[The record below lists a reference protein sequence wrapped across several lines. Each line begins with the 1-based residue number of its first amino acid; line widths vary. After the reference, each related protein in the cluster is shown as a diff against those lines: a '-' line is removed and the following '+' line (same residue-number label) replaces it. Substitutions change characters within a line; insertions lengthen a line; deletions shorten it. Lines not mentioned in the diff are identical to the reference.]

1 MILGTAGHI
10 DHGKTALVKALTG
23 IDTDRLPEE
32 QRRGITI
39 ELGFAPLRL
48 PDTGTIGVVDVPG
61 HEAFVRTMLAGSSGV
76 DLALLVIAADEGVMP
91 QTREHLA
98 ILELLGVRAG
108 VIAVTKSDLVDAD
121 WLELVSEDVAALV
134 AGTGFAD
141 ASVVPV
147 SAVTGAGM
155 DALRGALAVAARE
168 LPGRDAGDLFR
179 LPVDRS
185 FTIKG
190 TGTVV
195 TGTVW
200 TGRLSIDEVVRVLP
214 GGRTARVRGLQSHGE
229 AVGAIGPG
237 MRAAVSLVGVER
249 SDVARGCTLVT
260 DAVWDAS
267 ALLRAD
273 ATLLPDVRPLG
284 PRTRIRFHLG
294 TQDLSGRL
302 VAAGGALGAGAV
314 TPVRVMLD
322 EPVVARGGDRFV
334 IRSGSPAATIGGGVV
349 TDPFPG
355 HRRLKPWPK
364 AAASAAERVALIAR
378 DGGARGV
385 SRAALPVRI
394 GSRPADVDRDLAD
407 AAAETELIGG
417 VVYDR
422 GLIQHAIEQV
432 VAGIEAHHKEAPL
445 EAGMSLQSVR
455 AAIPGGATLAAA
467 LIARLE
473 ADGTIVTDH
482 GIVRRAGWMPRPSS
496 AQQSELERLT
506 AVVRAAGREP
516 PSASE
521 LAASGVGQTES
532 DVLTLL
538 RLLDRRGVVRQVE
551 PNRFYSPEA
560 LRTMADALRA
570 GMKPG
575 QEYGPAELRAFVGVS
590 RKYLIP
596 LLEYFDRMGV
606 TERRGQGRVV
616 RLERGAGLGNP
627 EGVDGIPGT

>member
-48 PDTGTIGVVDVPG
+48 GDAVTVGVVDVPG
-61 HEAFVRTMLAGSSGV
+61 HEAFVRTMLAGASGI

-108 VIAVTKSDLVDAD
+108 VVAVTKSDLVDAD
-121 WLELVSEDVAALV
+121 WMELVREDVTGLLAGTELARAAIVPVSATTGFGLDALRTALV
-134 AGTGFAD
+134 AGMAG
-141 ASVVPV
+141 VP
-147 SAVTGAGM
+147 S
-155 DALRGALAVAARE
+155 
-168 LPGRDAGDLFR
+168 RDAADVFR

-200 TGRLSIDEVVRVLP
+200 TGQLAIDDIVRILP
-214 GGRTARVRGLQSHGE
+214 GSRTARVRGLQSHGE
-229 AVGAIGPG
+229 AVTVIAPG
-237 MRAAVSLVGVER
+237 MRAAVSLAGVER
-249 SDVARGCTLVT
+249 GDVARGCTLVT
-260 DAVWDAS
+260 DAAWDAS
-267 ALLRAD
+267 TRLRAD
-273 ATLLPDVRPLG
+273 VALLAGARPIG

-294 TQDLSGRL
+294 TQDVSGRV
-302 VAAGGALGAGAV
+302 VAMGGALGAGAR
-314 TPVRVMLD
+314 TPARVVLD

-334 IRSGSPAATIGGGVV
+334 IRSGSPVATVGGGVV
-349 TDPFPG
+349 TDPLPG
-355 HRRLKPWPK
+355 YRRLKLWPG
-364 AAASAAERVALIAR
+364 AATAPADRIVLIAQ
-378 DGGARGV
+378 DAGVGGVGR
-385 SRAALPVRI
+385 SSLPVRI
-394 GSRPADVDRDLAD
+394 GTRPAGLDRDLAE
-407 AAAETELIGG
+407 AADRIEVIGG
-417 VVYDR
+417 TLYDR
-422 GLIQHAIEQV
+422 GVVGRATERILAAID
-432 VAGIEAHHKEAPL
+432 AHHARAPL

-455 AAIPGGATLAAA
+455 AADPAWAVLAEA
-467 LIARLE
+467 LIARL
-473 ADGTIVTDH
+473 ASAGTIVIDH
-482 GIVRRAGWMPRPSS
+482 GVVRRAGWMPRPSA

-506 AVVRAAGREP
+506 SVIRTAGREP

-521 LAASGVGQTES
+521 LAGSGVGQTEAG
-532 DVLTLL
+532 VLTLL

-551 PNRFYSPEA
+551 PTRFYSVEALREMAEA
-560 LRTMADALRA
+560 LRT
-570 GMKPG
+570 GMQAG

-596 LLEYFDRMGV
+596 LLEYYDRTGV
-606 TERRGQGRVV
+606 TDRRGQGRVV
-616 RLERGAGLGNP
+616 RQGGSGVSQGL
-627 EGVDGIPGT
+627 PGT